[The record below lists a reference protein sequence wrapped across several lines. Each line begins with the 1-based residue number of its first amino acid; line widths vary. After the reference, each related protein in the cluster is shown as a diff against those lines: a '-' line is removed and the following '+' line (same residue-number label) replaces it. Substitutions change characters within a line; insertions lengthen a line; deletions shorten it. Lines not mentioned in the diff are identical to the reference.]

1 MHASQT
7 KSPCTFH
14 LPSVMLKDIETYA
27 LHVERPTGWCVRMAW
42 SLAALEIEGY
52 SADDSTVETGLFSG
66 LRQPQPVALTDGTW
80 RTIRQEAARLDRSP
94 SWVVQQAWR
103 IARPHFLEPT
113 QA

>member
-27 LHVERPTGWCVRMAW
+27 LRVDRPTGWCVRMAW
-42 SLAALEIEGY
+42 SLAAPEIERY
-52 SADDSTVETGLFSG
+52 SADDRTVETGLFGG
-66 LRQPQPVALTDGTW
+66 LRQPQPVPLPNGTW

-94 SWVVQQAWR
+94 SWIVQQAWR
-103 IARPHFLEPT
+103 IARPHFLET
-113 QA
+113 AHA